1 MHENEPAQARGPLPA
16 REWGGTGK
24 DSGRVLLNSERGK
37 WRRGSCFCLRRAVL
51 GSREEKKPRGVV
63 EMGVH
68 KHMSEV
74 LVRPTR

>member
-1 MHENEPAQARGPLPA
+1 MEGELFLSQKSRFG
-16 REWGGTGK
+16 EE
-24 DSGRVLLNSERGK
+24 GR
-37 WRRGSCFCLRRAVL
+37 RR
-51 GSREEKKPRGVV
+51 VV